1 MKTTLFKIVLSIVI
15 IGILFSYSGC
25 EEPCGEH
32 VLIGD
37 LSLSSTSLEFLPYQG
52 DEVLV
57 FKDSLGNE
65 VLFNSASGLQVS
77 TKQLFF
83 ETLCFQRLLSS
94 QGTYYNA
101 ESRSIQFTNYDS
113 TITFD
118 LSLEFETFSN
128 DFNNPDSL
136 FIYQS
141 LFIKN
146 ISQGSLMIMTDQE
159 DDFPQSSANQIQE
172 NFVLLD
178 SLTLLNATYLNV
190 YMDAFQDPA
199 VLYYNRKF
207 GIVAFTDPQ
216 GVRYVLKEI
225 RG

>member
-1 MKTTLFKIVLSIVI
+1 MKTKLFKIALSIVI
-15 IGILFSYSGC
+15 VGILFSYSGC
-25 EEPCGEH
+25 EEPCGED

-37 LSLSSTSLEFLPYQG
+37 LSLSSTSLEFLPYS
-52 DEVLV
+52 DSKILV
-57 FKDSLGNE
+57 FSDSMGNE
-65 VLFNSASGLQVS
+65 VILNSASGLQVS

-118 LSLEFETFSN
+118 LSLEFETFGN
-128 DFNNPDSL
+128 DFSNPDSIY
-136 FIYQS
+136 IYQS
-141 LFIKN
+141 LFIN
-146 ISQGSLMIMTDQE
+146 SNSQGSLMIMTDQE
-159 DDFPQSSANQIQE
+159 NDFPQSSANQIQE
-172 NFVLLD
+172 NFVFLD
-178 SLTLLNATYLNV
+178 SLTFFNATYFDV

-207 GIVAFTDPQ
+207 GIVAFTDSQ
-216 GVRYVLKEI
+216 GVRYVLEEI